1 MYKAPCLQSGPP
13 DGTHRGS
20 RTLAAL
26 CTGTGSTPCA
36 SSRGHKSRHH
46 IIPIRHKP
54 AGHQGRSPRRQKGDC
69 PAAGFFRALRDRG
82 RRTALSFV
90 SALSLSS
97 SHVFPWSAVF
107 LLLRT
112 GNPGTWRIWPQKS
125 RHVTLC
131 RLAQSPPD
139 RGPVPGTGGGQIGLP
154 GRYPNA
160 ACARIR
166 HKGAC
171 LFQDCRR
178 VFWGLPAGF
187 PGEDGGCRPRLGS
200 VLAQSV
206 QRGTSCLKKMPA
218 KKACRSFLSTFSA
231 KYPDK
236 DCCTLRC
243 SGKMQSSL
251 PVCEGQHKEG
261 GFCHCLCDKR
271 MARGMKWAFAA
282 RSRTFHKKEQTF
294 F

>member
-1 MYKAPCLQSGPP
+1 MCSHGLPSSSCCGRGTLGHGGSGRKKAGMS
-13 DGTHRGS
+13 
-20 RTLAAL
+20 
-26 CTGTGSTPCA
+26 PCA
-36 SSRGHKSRHH
+36 DLHKV
-46 IIPIRHKP
+46 PLTE
-54 AGHQGRSPRRQKGDC
+54 AL
-69 PAAGFFRALRDRG
+69 FRAL
-82 RRTALSFV
+82 
-90 SALSLSS
+90 
-97 SHVFPWSAVF
+97 
-107 LLLRT
+107 
-112 GNPGTWRIWPQKS
+112 
-125 RHVTLC
+125 
-131 RLAQSPPD
+131 
-139 RGPVPGTGGGQIGLP
+139 GGGQIGLP
-154 GRYPNA
+154 GRCPNA

>member
-1 MYKAPCLQSGPP
+1 MPSGTEDAARLCPLCRRFPCLLLMCSHGLPSSSCCGRGTLGHGGSGRKKA
-13 DGTHRGS
+13 GMS
-20 RTLAAL
+20 
-26 CTGTGSTPCA
+26 PCA
-36 SSRGHKSRHH
+36 DLHKV
-46 IIPIRHKP
+46 PLTE
-54 AGHQGRSPRRQKGDC
+54 AL
-69 PAAGFFRALRDRG
+69 FRALG
-82 RRTALSFV
+82 EGKSACQAGVQMLPAHV
-90 SALSLSS
+90 SGTRAPACSR
-97 SHVFPWSAVF
+97 AVAGCF
-107 LLLRT
+107 
-112 GNPGTWRIWPQKS
+112 
-125 RHVTLC
+125 
-131 RLAQSPPD
+131 
-139 RGPVPGTGGGQIGLP
+139 
-154 GRYPNA
+154 
-160 ACARIR
+160 
-166 HKGAC
+166 GAC
-171 LFQDCRR
+171 L
-178 VFWGLPAGF
+178 LAF
-187 PGEDGGCRPRLGS
+187 PEEDGGCRPRLGS

-251 PVCEGQHKEG
+251 PACEGQHKEG